1 MDLSVPRITRRKARA
16 LAREIVDAFGEHR
29 LLTYASA
36 VAFRTLVALIP
47 LTLLG
52 IALLGATGQ
61 RKIWERT
68 LAPPIEKRVL
78 PPVFA
83 GIDATVQQIFMSNG
97 AFLIGFAAVLAL
109 LDVSSAMRAC
119 MSALNEITNSKD
131 GRPTWL
137 RFAVSFALAA
147 ATIVC
152 LVGAVLVVVA
162 GGRIAGSTGG
172 VAHFAF
178 GIVRWLIGLVLLGT
192 AIALVFRYGAYQS
205 RSKTWVSIG
214 SVTIIVAWVAA
225 SLAFKWF
232 VSSVARYKTGPG
244 ILAAFLVLTTYVY
257 VSSVI
262 FLVGAQLNELLRV
275 ETRAKS

>member
-1 MDLSVPRITRRKARA
+1 MAISLPRLTRRKALA

-52 IALLGATGQ
+52 IALLGSTGQ

-83 GIDATVQQIFMSNG
+83 GIDATVQQILASDG
-97 AFLIGFAAVLAL
+97 ALLIAFAAALAL

-131 GRPTWL
+131 KRPTWL
-137 RFAVSFALAA
+137 RFAVSFALAM

-172 VAHFAF
+172 LAHFAF
-178 GIVRWLIGLVLLGT
+178 GVVRWLVGLVLLGT
-192 AIALVFRYGAYQS
+192 AIALVFRYGPYQS
-205 RSKTWVSIG
+205 RSKTWVSAG
-214 SVTIIVAWVAA
+214 SVAIIVTWVAA

-232 VSSVARYKTGPG
+232 VSSVANYRTGPG

-262 FLVGAQLNELLRV
+262 FLVGAQLNELVRV
-275 ETRAKS
+275 EARRKA

>member
-1 MDLSVPRITRRKARA
+1 VRA
-16 LAREIVDAFGEHR
+16 LVREIVDAFGEHR

-61 RKIWERT
+61 QKIWDRT
-68 LAPPIEKRVL
+68 LAPPVEKRVL
-78 PPVFA
+78 PPVFG
-83 GIDATVQQIFMSNG
+83 GIDGTVQQIFSKDG
-97 AFLIGFAAVLAL
+97 AFLIVFATVLTL

-131 GRPTWL
+131 KRPTWL

-162 GGRIAGSTGG
+162 GGRIAGATGG
-172 VAHFAF
+172 LVHFAF
-178 GIVRWLIGLVLLGT
+178 GIVRWLVGLVLLGT
-192 AIALVFRYGAYQS
+192 ANALVFRYGPYQS
-205 RSKTWVSIG
+205 RSKTWVSVG
-214 SVTIIVAWVAA
+214 SVAIIVAWVVA
-225 SLAFKWF
+225 SLLFQWF
-232 VSSVARYKTGPG
+232 VVSFANFKTGAG

-262 FLVGAQLNELLRV
+262 FLVGAQLNELLGV
-275 ETRAKS
+275 EARRKA